1 MSYDLA
7 IIGAGWAG
15 FNAAMR
21 AKSLGLKTALIE
33 ESFIGGTCLNSGCI
47 PTKIFVQSAKILE
60 EARKAKLF
68 GVEINTLPELNF
80 PAVLARKERIIQTL
94 RQGMESRLSGID
106 FLKGHAEIID
116 NQRIKIADSQIEA
129 KYILLS
135 CGSRVFELPGF
146 AFDGR
151 KIISSEHIL
160 NLEKIP
166 ASLLIIG
173 GGVIGCEF
181 AQVFSSLGAKVTIVE
196 IAEQLLPG
204 VDKEIAK
211 KLEIVFKKKKI
222 SVNTRTDARTFDLNN
237 FEKVLVSVGR
247 KANIAGLE
255 KLGIETGKTGIK
267 TDEYLRS
274 SIPNIYAAGD
284 CTGKLMLAHFASYQG
299 IRAVENIA
307 FPEKAQKADNAV
319 VPGCI
324 FTAPEIGVIGLNEE
338 QAKLTAGEIKINKF
352 DFLGSGM
359 ARIQDETEGFIK
371 VISDAKTGKIL
382 GAHLIGPKATELVS
396 VFGVAISSGL
406 SVEMLKKVIFA
417 HPTLSEAISEALE

>member
-1 MSYDLA
+1 MTCDIA

-15 FNAAMR
+15 FNAALR
-21 AKSLGLKTALIE
+21 AKSLGLKTVLIE

-47 PTKIFVQSAKILE
+47 PTKIFVQTAKILE
-60 EARKAKLF
+60 ETRKAKLF
-68 GVEINTLPELNF
+68 GVEINTSPELNF
-80 PAVLARKERIIQTL
+80 SAILARKERVIQIL

-106 FLKGHAEIID
+106 FLKGRAEIID
-116 NQRIKIADSQIEA
+116 NQRIKIADSEIQV
-129 KYILLS
+129 KYILLAS
-135 CGSRVFELPGF
+135 GSRVFELPGF

-166 ASLLIIG
+166 ESLLIIG

-181 AQVFSSLGAKVTIVE
+181 AQVFSSMGSKVTIVE
-196 IAEQLLPG
+196 ITGQLLPG

-222 SVNTRTDARTFDLNN
+222 NVNIFTDAHSFDLNN

-247 KANIAGLE
+247 KANIEGLE
-255 KLGIETGKTGIK
+255 KLGIETGKNGIK

-299 IRAVENIA
+299 IRAAGNIA

-338 QAKLTAGEIKINKF
+338 QAKLTGAEIKINKF

-371 VISDAKTGKIL
+371 VISEEKTGKIL
-382 GAHLIGPKATELVS
+382 GAHLIGPKATELIS

-417 HPTLSEAISEALE
+417 HPTLSEAILEVLE